1 MNSESTIPTPE
12 TPDVCTVALL
22 VDGKEIPGEYHV
34 MSITV
39 NRELNRIPS
48 ASIQLQDGDA
58 SNATFAASD
67 TALFLPGKQIEIQL
81 GYRSTNETVFKGIV
95 IKQSIKIRKGGSVLH
110 IDCRNEAVKMT
121 AGAKSRY
128 FIDKKDSDIMEEL
141 LGFHSLKKDV
151 EATTPSLKE
160 VVQYDSTDWDFLLC
174 RAEANG
180 QVVMVEDAKVAIAK
194 PVVAGAPVV
203 KIAYGST
210 VLELDA
216 EIDARWQSKG
226 IKACSWSHTD
236 QKIVNVDA
244 KEPSVTESGNI
255 ASADLAKVL
264 GGDAHEIRHGGR
276 IGEPEL
282 QAWADARL
290 IKERLAKV
298 RGRAKFQGFS
308 GISPGKIV
316 EITGVGERFSGKMY
330 VSGVRHS
337 VANGNWETDVQFGL
351 NPELFA
357 ETCNL
362 RPLPAAGM
370 LPAVCGLQIGIV
382 TKLESDPDGEDRIK
396 VRLPLIDTNEEGVW
410 ARIAT
415 LDAGKQRGTFFRPE
429 IEDEV
434 IVGFLNDDPR
444 YPVVLG
450 MCHSSA
456 KPAPEPA
463 KDTNHH
469 KGYVSREK
477 LKLHFDDE
485 KKIIAF
491 ETPAGNKLTLS
502 EDAKGI
508 SFEDQNGNKIT
519 LDDSGIKIESIKDIV
534 VKAAKGFSVKA
545 DSDIKQ
551 EGMNVEVKAQT
562 SFKASGASSAEVSGA
577 STTVKGS
584 ATTTIK
590 GGMVQIN

>member
-12 TPDVCTVALL
+12 TPDVCTVGLL

-58 SNATFAASD
+58 SKATFAASD

-95 IKQSIKIRKGGSVLH
+95 IKQGIKIRKGGSVLH

-121 AGAKSRY
+121 SGAKSRY

-194 PVVAGAPVV
+194 PVVAGASVV

-244 KEPSVTESGNI
+244 KEPSVTQSGNI
-255 ASADLAKVL
+255 ASGDLAKVL
-264 GGDAHEIRHGGR
+264 DGDAHEIRHGGK
-276 IGEPEL
+276 IEEPEL

-396 VRLPLIDTNEEGVW
+396 VRLPLINTNEEGVW

-477 LKLHFDDE
+477 LKLNFDDE

-551 EGMNVEVKAQT
+551 EGMNVEIKAQA
-562 SFKASGASSAEVSGA
+562 SLKASGASSAEMSSA